1 MNIIDII
8 AISFLIPPFLGLTVV
23 VLDELGF

>member
-8 AISFLIPPFLGLTVV
+8 AISFLIPPFLGLAVV
-23 VLDELGF
+23 VLDKLGF